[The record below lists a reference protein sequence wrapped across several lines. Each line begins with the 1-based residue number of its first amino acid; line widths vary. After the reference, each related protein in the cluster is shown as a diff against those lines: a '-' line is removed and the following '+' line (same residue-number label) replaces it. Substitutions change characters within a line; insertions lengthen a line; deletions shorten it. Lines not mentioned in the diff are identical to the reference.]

1 MPKFSVLVPV
11 LAALLVT
18 ACGAAAP
25 TEPPAP
31 PPTAA
36 PTQAPSEPTAPA
48 AEPPAGATTFVIDPS
63 QSEARFVVD
72 EILSGQLNTVIGA
85 TSAVEGSIDV
95 DFADASTAVVGPFR
109 IDLSTLQTDN
119 SFRNRALR
127 DFILETGNPDNQF
140 AVYTL
145 TSIEGLPAAVEIGQ
159 TYPVRLIGE
168 LLVKGTTSEV
178 VFDGEVT
185 ALSESQLAGSAATTV
200 RYQDLGVSIPRLP
213 PQVASVEEEMRLE
226 IEFVA
231 TTP

>member
-1 MPKFSVLVPV
+1 MPKFYALVPV
-11 LAALLVT
+11 LAATLLT

-25 TEPPAP
+25 TEPPPP

-36 PTQAPSEPTAPA
+36 PTQAPLEPTAPA
-48 AEPPAGATTFVIDPS
+48 AEPAPGAVTFVIDPS

-72 EILSGQLNTVIGA
+72 EILNGQLNTVIGA
-85 TSAVEGSIDV
+85 TSEVAGSIVV
-95 DFADASTAVVGPFR
+95 DLADASTAVVGPFR
-109 IDLSTLQTDN
+109 VDLSTLETDN

-127 DFILETGNPDNQF
+127 DFILETGNPDFQF

-159 TYPVRLIGE
+159 TYPVRLIGD
-168 LLVKGTTSEV
+168 LLVHGTTSEV

-185 ALSESQLAGSAATTV
+185 ALSETQLAGSAATTV

-213 PQVASVEEEMRLE
+213 QQVASVEEEMRLE